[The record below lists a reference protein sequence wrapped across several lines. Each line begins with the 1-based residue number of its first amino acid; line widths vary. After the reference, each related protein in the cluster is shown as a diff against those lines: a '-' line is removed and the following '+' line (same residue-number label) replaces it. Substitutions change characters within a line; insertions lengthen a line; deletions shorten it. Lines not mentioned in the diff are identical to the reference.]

1 MVQVPNAVN
10 ETAPEAVAEVA
21 ETKTQRKARLKAE
34 KAAATPATEG
44 EVAAP
49 TDTTE
54 EVTSTEPVAPKEPKE
69 PKVKGPND
77 LTPVEARALAI
88 LAGGQGYTNGD
99 FYGCV
104 NADTLGAP
112 TKDKAANG
120 LMTRGF
126 VEVKVVEPQ
135 EGQGGRTRSCFFI
148 TDAGRAALA
157 LQPDVATLTE
167 AAMTALS
174 VARDKQLAKKAEKAA
189 AKAAAAPATTT
200 VPTEPV
206 A

>member
-10 ETAPEAVAEVA
+10 ETAPEAVAEVV
-21 ETKTQRKARLKAE
+21 ETKAQKKARLKAE

-54 EVTSTEPVAPKEPKE
+54 EVTSTEPVAPKE